1 MQPDEMKEIFDQ
13 QASGY
18 DQQWARMSPVNNAL
32 YFLLESVFAELAV
45 DAHILCVGAGTG
57 KELIHLARKFPQWQ
71 FTAVEPSRA
80 MLAVCRQRVEE
91 EGMMSRCYF
100 HEGYLDSLPN
110 NELYDAATCFLVSQF
125 IVDQQLRTELF
136 GEIARR
142 LKPGGI
148 LASADLASELGSD
161 EYEALLHA
169 WMTMMAGAG
178 IPADKQN
185 QIRDA
190 YAKDVAILPPATVE
204 AIIKSAGF
212 YLPVQFFQAG
222 LIHAWFAKLQT

>member
-1 MQPDEMKEIFDQ
+1 MQPEEIKDIFDQ

-18 DQQWARMSPVNNAL
+18 DQQWARMSPINNGL

-57 KELIHLARKFPQWQ
+57 KELIHLARKFPHWQ
-71 FTAVEPSRA
+71 FTAVEPSGA

-91 EGMMSRCYF
+91 EGMTSRCHF

-110 NELYDAATCFLVSQF
+110 KQMYDAATCFLVSQF
-125 IVDQQLRTELF
+125 ILDQQLRTELF

-161 EYEALLHA
+161 EYEALLHT

-178 IPADKQN
+178 ITADKQN

-190 YAKDVAILPPATVE
+190 YAKDVAILSPAKV
-204 AIIKSAGF
+204 ADIIKSAGF
-212 YLPVQFFQAG
+212 CVPVQFFQTG

>member
-1 MQPDEMKEIFDQ
+1 MQPDEIKEIFDQ
-13 QASGY
+13 QASSY
-18 DQQWARMSPVNNAL
+18 DQQWARMSPINNAL
-32 YFLLESVFAELAV
+32 YFLLESVFAELVV
-45 DAHILCVGAGTG
+45 DAQILCVGAGTG
-57 KELIHLARKFPQWQ
+57 KELIHLARKFPHWQ
-71 FTAVEPSRA
+71 FTAVEPSGA
-80 MLAVCRQRVEE
+80 MLAVCQKRVEE
-91 EGMMSRCYF
+91 EGMTSRCYF
-100 HEGYLDSLPN
+100 HEGYLDSLAN

-125 IVDQQLRTELF
+125 IVEQPLRTELF

-190 YAKDVAILPPATVE
+190 YAKDVAILPPAKVE
-204 AIIKSAGF
+204 SIIKSAGF

-222 LIHAWFAKLQT
+222 LIHAWFAKRQM

>member
-1 MQPDEMKEIFDQ
+1 MQPDEIKEIFDQ
-13 QASGY
+13 QASSY
-18 DQQWARMSPVNNAL
+18 DQQWARMSPINNAL
-32 YFLLESVFAELAV
+32 YFLLESVFAELVV
-45 DAHILCVGAGTG
+45 DAQILCVGAGTG
-57 KELIHLARKFPQWQ
+57 KELIHLARKFPHWQ
-71 FTAVEPSRA
+71 FTAVEPSGA
-80 MLAVCRQRVEE
+80 MLAVCQKRVEE
-91 EGMMSRCYF
+91 EGMTSRCYF
-100 HEGYLDSLPN
+100 HEGYLDSLAN

-125 IVDQQLRTELF
+125 IVDQPLRTELF